1 MSLAKGFGSKLFDA
15 VFEGDVRELFRSSYA
30 DSRNNGRGLR
40 VVVADRRAGAPR
52 GAVGIPLRPPEL
64 PVDLDLDAGRPL
76 PRPAEARRP
85 LGIELPLR
93 ILGMISAPSDA
104 EPIDVQQ
111 VRQKLETALVS
122 LKDAG
127 AIEIDWLEEAN
138 RAPATAPESRLPRLP
153 LIGHGGYDDAAD
165 DGVLLFE
172 DEQGRGRQVSGIQLG
187 TMLADEV
194 SLRLAILNA
203 CEGGRSSLRIRSPG
217 LPRA

>member
-1 MSLAKGFGSKLFDA
+1 MT
-15 VFEGDVRELFRSSYA
+15 SS
-30 DSRNNGRGLR
+30 S
-40 VVVADRRAGAPR
+40 
-52 GAVGIPLRPPEL
+52 E
-64 PVDLDLDAGRPL
+64 
-76 PRPAEARRP
+76 
-85 LGIELPLR
+85 
-93 ILGMISAPSDA
+93 
-104 EPIDVQQ
+104 
-111 VRQKLETALVS
+111 RQKLETALVS

-127 AIEIDWLEEAN
+127 AIEIDWLE
-138 RAPATAPESRLPRLP
+138 RKPTFAPSSDSSGKADYHVFHF
-153 LIGHGGYDDAAD
+153 IGHGGYDDAAD